1 MPRIVRRSFKVPS
14 AAVIAAMIV
23 MCHPAWAQRTI
34 RCTAHEPD
42 FNAAYT
48 SDSIEIRQTTAGYE
62 IIDLLM
68 NLKDAPRTRAATPI
82 FETQDR
88 QEIVLYLVEQQEK
101 YGRSVS
107 MITVHFRA
115 VRVERYEPSL
125 RLAEGFWPG
134 ALYKYTGCAR
144 LD

>member
-1 MPRIVRRSFKVPS
+1 LLSDKLRETGRLTAAGMIALIVV
-14 AAVIAAMIV
+14 
-23 MCHPAWAQRTI
+23 CQPAWAQRTI
-34 RCTAHEPD
+34 HCTAHEPD

-68 NLKDAPRTRAATPI
+68 NFKDSPRTRGATPI
-82 FETQDR
+82 FETHDR
-88 QEIVLYLVEQQEK
+88 QEVVLYLVEKQEET
-101 YGRSVS
+101 GRSVS
-107 MITVHFRA
+107 MITVDFRA

-125 RLAEGFWPG
+125 RLGESFWPG
-134 ALYKYTGCAR
+134 AMYKYTGCTR